1 VKVALLEGGR
11 SLERAVSLRSGQ
23 RVAEALAEL
32 GHEVLELD
40 LDADLVPMLERE
52 GPDAVFIAL
61 HGIEGEDGT
70 IQSLLDLM
78 EIPYTGPRSLAC
90 RRCMDKDRSKQLFRE
105 HGVPTPDWVTY
116 SAASIRE
123 LGAAATFKHSA
134 ERLGLPLVVKP
145 DSQGSSLGVR
155 IVTESGMLPDAVVSA
170 FSYDDRVLLE
180 SWVNG
185 RELAIS
191 ILDDEPLPVV
201 EAIPADGNAYDF
213 EARYEIGGARFVCPA
228 ELDEAGEQA
237 VRGAAL
243 GAYRALGC
251 SGFARVDLM
260 LGGEGPSVLEVN
272 AIPGLTETSLMPQ
285 AAEAAGIGFTDM
297 VARILELAH

>member
-11 SLERAVSLRSGQ
+11 SLERAVSLRSGH

-32 GHEVLELD
+32 GHEVVELD
-40 LDADLVPMLERE
+40 LNAELVPALERE
-52 GPDAVFIAL
+52 EPDAVFIAL
-61 HGIEGEDGT
+61 HGVEGEDGT

-78 EIPYTGPRSLAC
+78 EIPYTGPRATAC
-90 RRCMDKDRSKQLFRE
+90 RRCMGKGRAKQLFRE

-123 LGAAATFKHSA
+123 LGAAATFGRSA

-155 IVTESGMLPDAVVSA
+155 IVTETEALPDAVVSA

-180 SWVNG
+180 EWVDG
-185 RELAIS
+185 RELAIT

-213 EARYEIGGARFVCPA
+213 EARYEIGGARFICPA
-228 ELDEAGEQA
+228 ELDKTSERAARE
-237 VRGAAL
+237 AAL

-251 SGFARVDLM
+251 SSYARVDLI
-260 LGGEGPSVLEVN
+260 LGAAGPSVLEVN

-285 AAEAAGIGFTDM
+285 AAEAAGVGFTDL
-297 VARILELAH
+297 VARILDLAH

>member
-11 SLERAVSLRSGQ
+11 SLERAVSLRSGH

-32 GHEVLELD
+32 GHDVLALD
-40 LDADLVPMLERE
+40 LDAELVPALERE
-52 GPDAVFIAL
+52 EPDVVFIAL
-61 HGIEGEDGT
+61 HGVEGEDGT

-78 EIPYTGPRSLAC
+78 EIPYTGPRATAC
-90 RRCMDKDRSKQLFRE
+90 RRCMGKGRAKQLFRD

-123 LGAAATFKHSA
+123 LGAAATFGRSA

-155 IVTESGMLPDAVVSA
+155 IVTETGELPDAVVSA

-180 SWVNG
+180 EWVDG
-185 RELAIS
+185 RELAIT
-191 ILDDEPLPVV
+191 ILEDEPLPVV

-213 EARYEIGGARFVCPA
+213 EARYEIGGARFICPA
-228 ELDEAGEQA
+228 ELDEASEEA
-237 VRGAAL
+237 AREAAL

-251 SGFARVDLM
+251 SSYARVDLM
-260 LGGEGPSVLEVN
+260 LGAAGPSVLEVN

-285 AAEAAGIGFTDM
+285 AAEAAGVGFTDL
-297 VARILELAH
+297 VARILDLAH